1 MIILDSGSNVSLLP
15 TPCVADA
22 GSDTQH
28 ALRDC
33 QRGALRV
40 TGTGFT
46 DLQVQDLSGEDGVL
60 RHQLVV
66 CDVTTSLLSLG
77 QLYQLGWRLH
87 EAQDAEQLCLVDPSR
102 CVCVWTISKDVKLV
116 THHGQDPYPFL
127 LPFLWSGIVVL
138 QNWAGPLP
146 SL

>member
-1 MIILDSGSNVSLLP
+1 MEEYINNTGMRGPAAVVPAMGVFEGQGIHPVRPAFGGAFGLLN
-15 TPCVADA
+15 
-22 GSDTQH
+22 
-28 ALRDC
+28 
-33 QRGALRV
+33 
-40 TGTGFT
+40 
-46 DLQVQDLSGEDGVL
+46 GVF
-60 RHQLVV
+60 V
-66 CDVTTSLLSLG
+66 
-77 QLYQLGWRLH
+77 
-87 EAQDAEQLCLVDPSR
+87 